1 MKEGSKPFPE
11 MLRHLLSERVKCLF
25 RWVRG
30 WLRLRGS
37 VRDEVDT
44 LYLLLYRLTHD
55 WDHAPELPAVQT
67 QQAFAYQWANLSE
80 GLYLLS
86 DPWFKANVAKI
97 LCEEEIQIRADWF
110 QGKDVLDAGCGNGRW
125 AYGFARLGAHVT
137 VVDADPAAVEATR
150 RVLEEFPVATE
161 FHVGPLEDLS
171 RHLPAKRYDLVFC
184 WGVLHHCRGFTKA
197 LNEVLGFVEEG
208 GLLYLYLY
216 GRESM
221 DPAEDLELF
230 KQRLRFHL
238 MSPEEKHRF
247 LLKKA
252 GGDQRLIHNLHDLY
266 APLINR
272 RFEFGDIRDALKGAG
287 FTDITRTIQH
297 TELFIR
303 AVKGDAAD
311 LHHRWFLPVKAP
323 PYWFSHH

>member
-1 MKEGSKPFPE
+1 M
-11 MLRHLLSERVKCLF
+11 RCLF
-25 RWVRG
+25 RPVG
-30 WLRLRGS
+30 RLR
-37 VRDEVDT
+37 DELDS

-55 WDHAPELPAVQT
+55 WDHALELPAVQT

-86 DPWFKANVAKI
+86 DPWFKAHVAKI

-125 AYGFARLGAHVT
+125 AYGFAQMGANVT
-137 VVDADPAAVEATR
+137 GVDLSPTAVEEARKAVADFPVR
-150 RVLEEFPVATE
+150 RQFHVAPLEEI
-161 FHVGPLEDLS
+161 S
-171 RHLPAKRYDLVFC
+171 RHLAGARYDLVFC
-184 WGVLHHCRGFTKA
+184 WGVLHHCRSFTKA
-197 LNEVLGFVEEG
+197 FSEVIGCVKPG

-216 GRESM
+216 GRESLTM
-221 DPAEDLELF
+221 EEDLELF
-230 KQRLRFHL
+230 KLRLRFHL

-272 RFEFGDIRDALKGAG
+272 RFEFGDIRDALKAAG